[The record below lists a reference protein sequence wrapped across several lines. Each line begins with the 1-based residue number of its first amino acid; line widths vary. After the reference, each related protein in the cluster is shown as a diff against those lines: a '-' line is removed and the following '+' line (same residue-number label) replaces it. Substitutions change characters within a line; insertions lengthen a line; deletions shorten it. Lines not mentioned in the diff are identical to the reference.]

1 MSSSSPANL
10 HVILKFLAIF
20 KFKTKARISVN
31 SIILHIALER
41 FFDLGH

>member
-1 MSSSSPANL
+1 MSSRSPGNL

-20 KFKTKARISVN
+20 KFKTKARTSVN
-31 SIILHIALER
+31 STTLHIALER